1 MEATKPNQPKTK
13 SADDLKWDRAKIE
26 RLLRRA
32 DEDKQEGML
41 AYYSV
46 LLRLIVF

>member
-1 MEATKPNQPKTK
+1 MEATKPNQPK
-13 SADDLKWDRAKIE
+13 SREAVDHNWDRAKIE